1 MILNPLECLK
11 AKRDEIAKEYIR
23 VLGVGYDNKNIQK
36 MDKEFQAIKIK
47 EIIDQYELTIEILK
61 AMNEYEYLNEK
72 EIN

>member
-1 MILNPLECLK
+1 MLNPLEYL
-11 AKRDEIAKEYIR
+11 IAKWYSIKKEHDR
-23 VLGVGYDNKNIQK
+23 VLAVSHDNKNSQK
-36 MDKEFQAIKIK
+36 IDKEFQAIKIK